1 MAEKHTKLYGI
12 CSNKCAVPIYS
23 AEDIDKRFGGIK
35 SIQIIEEEDYEAL
48 KKTNQIDHETLYL
61 IKA

>member
-23 AEDIDKRFGGIK
+23 AEDIDKRFGGIREIK
-35 SIQIIEEEDYEAL
+35 LIEEAEYEAL
-48 KKTNQIDHETLYL
+48 YKNDLIDSETLYL
-61 IKA
+61 IKE